1 MARPSDYRQG
11 YRKNTRN
18 RQKKEN
24 KFYTKPN
31 NGGILNKRMPGIDEI
46 RQNIEAEQARAQEYE
61 NEWLDSV
68 VNNADEQQTAAVKA
82 RAQEA
87 KSSVKS
93 WNEKLSEAYGLGED
107 GYWNRGTQKP
117 ITQQSE
123 QMREHPEHAYGI
135 GQYSP
140 AAEQQKPA
148 AIPGAAGSAKGREIM
163 NLQDTLVHNPG
174 MSAREKSQVQEKIN
188 DLTAEKNV
196 LDWKDAN
203 SGRPTQENYQK
214 QIDYYNRLI
223 TQAQDDMVNALGSGN
238 VSTGDEK
245 WYEYHDKVDEL
256 VMQRDAYNRGMMG
269 LLDGD
274 KTQTAEKQVT
284 AGGEQGQ
291 AGNIKP
297 YPWLPDEKDE
307 NSEDTIKPYPWSP
320 DGKYAEKLRLLEVPI
335 SLLTLDELEQRKE
348 IEIEQVNDK
357 LDSWKVNELKKTS
370 EETNDWFR
378 KFFEDGVEKQHDR
391 KLKQAIKELNKE
403 YKPYIEEPADEI
415 FNAKLNRE
423 ADLEFYS
430 NFDERF
436 TNGRIIDR
444 TSDFEEKV
452 KQIAGTSRILK
463 KYPDTNIELCETYE
477 FDVNNKNAYDFFNE
491 INEYKNKSSDIISS
505 YILDLIPGVSE
516 VVTANS
522 LGQES
527 DIVDKYYDTLGGE
540 YTLTTYIFSREGNIG
555 HGEFDQQYYM
565 GLVINKDDVEKDN
578 DETIKYPYN
587 MNRLFNVP
595 KEVYDYM
602 KYTYIYE

>member
-1 MARPSDYRQG
+1 M
-11 YRKNTRN
+11 
-18 RQKKEN
+18 
-24 KFYTKPN
+24 N
-31 NGGILNKRMPGIDEI
+31 N
-46 RQNIEAEQARAQEYE
+46 
-61 NEWLDSV
+61 LDITDS
-68 VNNADEQQTAAVKA
+68 EKCQT
-82 RAQEA
+82 Q
-87 KSSVKS
+87 
-93 WNEKLSEAYGLGED
+93 EKL
-107 GYWNRGTQKP
+107 N
-117 ITQQSE
+117 
-123 QMREHPEHAYGI
+123 
-135 GQYSP
+135 
-140 AAEQQKPA
+140 
-148 AIPGAAGSAKGREIM
+148 
-163 NLQDTLVHNPG
+163 N
-174 MSAREKSQVQEKIN
+174 
-188 DLTAEKNV
+188 LTAEKEV

-203 SGRPTQENYQK
+203 PGTPTVESYEAQK
-214 QIDYYNRLI
+214 GYYDRLWK
-223 TQAQDDMVNALGSGN
+223 QNQDAIVNGLGNGTLKQGS
-238 VSTGDEK
+238 DE
-245 WYEYHDKVDEL
+245 WYELFKKGDDLLAMK
-256 VMQRDAYNRGMMG
+256 DAYNRGMMG
-269 LLDGD
+269 QLDGD
-274 KTQTAEKQVT
+274 KAQASEEQAT
-284 AGGEQGQ
+284 AGGEQEQ

-307 NSEDTIKPYPWSP
+307 NSEETIKPYPWSP
-320 DGKYAEKLRLLEVPI
+320 DDEYAEKLRLLEMPI

-348 IEIEQVNDK
+348 IEIEQVNDE
-357 LDSWKVNELKKTS
+357 LDSWKVNELKKIS

-378 KFFEDGVEKQHDR
+378 KFFEDGVEKQYDR

-430 NFDERF
+430 NIDERF

-463 KYPDTNIELCETYE
+463 EYPDTNIELCETYE

-540 YTLTTYIFSREGNIG
+540 YALTTYIFSREGNIG

-578 DETIKYPYN
+578 GETIEYPYN